1 MSFQELGH
9 AIRKHVCKSLLKFRS
24 ARIVSMKKISTK
36 LFYPSLKNESKHTES
51 KSSLSISSIGSSNS
65 NRDAVMH
72 FMMNNL

>member
-1 MSFQELGH
+1 
-9 AIRKHVCKSLLKFRS
+9 
-24 ARIVSMKKISTK
+24 MKKISTK

-72 FMMNNL
+72 FMMNNQ